1 MAARGLIVKPLEDGT
16 FEPVALPFPKFENW
30 GKEIADIHEG
40 ERGPVV
46 SVTAK
51 MDGSLGIIFW
61 DDVQGRWR
69 VSTRG
74 SFAEKSTQAAWAEKI
89 LAEHHG
95 SFAEA
100 DKAYTYLVEIICE
113 ESIVVVPY
121 KTEDHGLI
129 LLSAYHVASGLE
141 LRRPHLEAHGARLS
155 MKVVAESP
163 LGDVKEILETTKT
176 LNGLEQEGWVV
187 RFANGERRKFKGE
200 DYKRLHRLHSGFN
213 PMALWVN
220 LSSAEDPSGAFHRLL
235 LVLPDE
241 FHDEAKALAEPWIER
256 AEKSMGELEE
266 GLKRILEGVETGQER
281 RAIGMGM
288 KDSTLPPYAM
298 ASHLGK
304 TDQVRAGIWRGM
316 KP

>member
-1 MAARGLIVKPLEDGT
+1 MATDDLHYPSAHHVTKLDLTIAVPSLRANPYVRTFECPTSGFIGFSYTDITKITWDPFTMAARGLIVKPLEDGT

-74 SFAEKSTQAAWAEKI
+74 SFAEKSAQAAWAEKI
-89 LAEHHG
+89 LREHHG

-220 LSSAEDPSGAFHRLL
+220 LSWRFPPSPPFA
-235 LVLPDE
+235 P
-241 FHDEAKALAEPWIER
+241 
-256 AEKSMGELEE
+256 
-266 GLKRILEGVETGQER
+266 R
-281 RAIGMGM
+281 RV
-288 KDSTLPPYAM
+288 S
-298 ASHLGK
+298 
-304 TDQVRAGIWRGM
+304 R
-316 KP
+316 